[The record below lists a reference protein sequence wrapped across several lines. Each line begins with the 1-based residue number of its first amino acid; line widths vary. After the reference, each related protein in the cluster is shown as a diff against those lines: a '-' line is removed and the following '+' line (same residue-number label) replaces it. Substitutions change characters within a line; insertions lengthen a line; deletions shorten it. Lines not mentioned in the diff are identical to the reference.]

1 MITLINRAPR
11 VRGEVDVFRWLPL
24 HLPMVFPEL
33 SEDRKGFHP
42 ATLIGH
48 GHNVVLN
55 SGADIMA
62 KAVAGDMIINGMY
75 FGYDNAGSPYTDP
88 TPPVERTASFYH
100 STGGGGTMN
109 FVRVPTLAKASYAA
123 TDPRYNNNKVQFIAI
138 TDGVGVLP
146 GTDNVLTDGTSQFY
160 GAALAWLDPNN
171 YENDILFSAVS
182 FADLGSAHFV
192 KIANAQLGIRWSLI
206 FDVALPPPD

>member
-1 MITLINRAPR
+1 MQITDRAPW
-11 VRGEVDVFRWLPL
+11 VCGEVDVFLR
-24 HLPMVFPEL
+24 
-33 SEDRKGFHP
+33 HP
-42 ATLIGH
+42 VLGDIVLLR

-62 KAVAGDMIINGMY
+62 KALAGDLHVNGMY

-88 TPPVERTASFYH
+88 TPPVERTASFYQ
-100 STGGGGTMN
+100 TIGGGTQN
-109 FVRVPTLAKASYAA
+109 FVRVPTLAQAAYAS
-123 TDPRYNNNKVQFIAI
+123 TDPVYNYNKVQFVAI

-146 GTDNVLTDGTSQFY
+146 GASNILTDAVSQFY
-160 GAALAWLDPNN
+160 GAALAYLDPDD

-192 KIANAQLGIRWSLI
+192 KIANAQLGVRWSLTCTVPVPI
-206 FDVALPPPD
+206 L